1 MVIFETRC
9 GVTEKCPLTWVDGVV
24 ETLSNTSAGGTFQVH
39 EFTGWSKDLN
49 VEVAGRGV
57 VSHAGSVALR
67 ALADRTGLT
76 AAVSAAVRVPDF
88 APVHDRGRVLTD
100 TAVMIA
106 DGGRVLSDLAVLRD
120 QGELFGPVASDPTL
134 WRTLDGIDGLRR
146 DRLAAARARVRRH
159 VWAQVIA
166 RHGAIPA
173 SRVADRD
180 LGRTV
185 VIRLDA
191 TLVIA
196 HSDKDQA
203 AGTFKGTWGHH
214 PLTAWCDNT
223 AEFLAIKLRTGSA
236 GSNTVTDHIEV
247 LTAAIAQIPDPARRD
262 LLITC
267 DGAGA
272 TQDLLAHITTRNAAH
287 GRRVHYSV
295 GFDLDTRARTAIA
308 KIPDAAWQNVIEAD
322 GTPRDLDDAGVVELT
337 GLLRAS
343 VATTGKQAGKTVDL
357 LKGWPKDMRIICRR
371 ERPHPGAQLSLFED
385 TDGWRYQ
392 LFATNTPAP
401 APGRPTGRLG
411 QLAYLEARH
420 RAHARVED
428 AIRNAKNT
436 GLGHLPSKHFDH
448 NQAWCIAAAMACDLL
463 AWLRLLA
470 LTGDLARA
478 EPKTLRYRLLH
489 TAARII
495 RGQRRRTIRIPE
507 TWPWAD
513 ELATAV
519 RTALTLPR
527 PA

>member
-9 GVTEKCPLTWVDGVV
+9 GVTEKCPLTWEDGVV
-24 ETLSNTSAGGTFQVH
+24 ETLSNTRAGGTFQVH
-39 EFTGWSKDLN
+39 EFTGWSKDLS
-49 VEVAGRGV
+49 VDVAGRGV
-57 VSHAGSVALR
+57 VSHSGSVALR
-67 ALADRTGLT
+67 ALADRSGLT
-76 AAVSAAVRVPDF
+76 RAMSAALTRRGF
-88 APVHDRGRVLTD
+88 APVHDRGRVLAD

-106 DGGRVLSDLAVLRD
+106 DGGRVMSDLAVLRD

-134 WRTLDGIDGLRR
+134 WRTLGGIDAAQR
-146 DRLAAARARVRRH
+146 DKLAAARARTRRH
-159 VWAQVIA
+159 VWDQIVA

-173 SRVADRD
+173 SVVADRD
-180 LGRTV
+180 LGKTI

-191 TLVIA
+191 TLVVA
-196 HSDKDQA
+196 HSDGKELA

-223 AEFLAIKLRTGSA
+223 GENLTVKLRTGSA

-247 LTAAIAQIPDPARRD
+247 LSAAITQIPSVHRRD

-272 TQDLLAHITTRNAAH
+272 TKDLLRHITTLNAAP

-295 GFDLDTRARTAIA
+295 GFDLDARCRAAIGTVPEA
-308 KIPDAAWQNVIEAD
+308 FWEHVIGAD
-322 GTPRDLDDAGVVELT
+322 GSPRELKDAGVVELT

-343 VATTGKQAGKTVDL
+343 VGPDGKPVDQLKT
-357 LKGWPKDMRIICRR
+357 WPKDMRVIVRR
-371 ERPHPGAQLSLFED
+371 ERPHPGAQLSLFEEA
-385 TDGWRYQ
+385 DGWRYQ
-392 LFATNTPAP
+392 VFATNTPTSGT
-401 APGRPTGRLG
+401 GRPRGTLG

-428 AIRNAKNT
+428 CIRNAKNT
-436 GLGHLPSKHFDH
+436 GLGHLPSKHYSL
-448 NQAWCIAAAMACDLL
+448 NQAWCIAAAIAADLL
-463 AWLRLLA
+463 AWLRLLC
-470 LTGDLARA
+470 LTGELAKA

-495 RGQRRRTIRIPE
+495 RGQRRRRIRIPK

-513 ELATAV
+513 ELANALT
-519 RTALTLPR
+519 TALTLPMTT
-527 PA
+527 